1 MSAGLRDQ
9 LSLWLEWVQTRLR
22 ENEAEVP
29 ALETATRRVSERL
42 NRAAPGSADDLAA
55 LLEAAA
61 GLGQRE
67 GQCEILRDAE
77 GNLAHFL
84 ETADES
90 ADARAELDFVTQSI
104 LDAQE
109 EERHRTSI
117 RIHDGPAQSLANV
130 IMRLEFCEKLATR
143 DAAKAKAE
151 IAEVRDELD
160 EVLVEVRSLIF
171 DLRPMTLD
179 DLGLLATLQ
188 RFTENERRHLPCDV
202 RLEVKGTYQRFSRSA
217 ETHLYRIVQEGLRN
231 AVGHGGP
238 FRVRLYLE
246 VSSDELVLRV
256 SDDGGG
262 FDPATTQP
270 RTGMAEI
277 RRRARAIDAEVGWTS
292 QPGAG
297 CTLELKAPLRRL
309 GSA

>member
-22 ENEAEVP
+22 ENDAEVP
-29 ALETATRRVSERL
+29 ALEAATSRVVERVS
-42 NRAAPGSADDLAA
+42 RAAPALADDLAK
-55 LLEAAA
+55 LLEVAA

-67 GQCEILRDAE
+67 GQSEILRDAE
-77 GNLAHFL
+77 GNLVHFL
-84 ETADES
+84 ETEVENAE
-90 ADARAELDFVTQSI
+90 ARAELDFVSQSI

-109 EERHRTSI
+109 DERHRTSI

-143 DAAKAKAE
+143 DGIKAKEE
-151 IAEVRDELD
+151 IADVRKELD

-188 RFTENERRHLPCDV
+188 RFTENERRRLPCDV
-202 RLEVKGTYQRFSRSA
+202 QFEVKGTYQRFSRSA

-231 AVGHGGP
+231 AIDHGGP
-238 FRVRLYLE
+238 FRVRLSLE
-246 VSSDELVLRV
+246 ITSDELVLKV
-256 SDDGGG
+256 ADDGGG
-262 FDPATTQP
+262 FETATTASK
-270 RTGMAEI
+270 TGMAEI
-277 RRRARAIDAEVGWTS
+277 RRRARAIDAEVSWTS
-292 QPGAG
+292 HPGEG

>member
-22 ENEAEVP
+22 EIEGEVP
-29 ALETATRRVSERL
+29 ALEAATRRVSERL
-42 NRAAPGSADDLAA
+42 QRSAPGADEDVAQ
-55 LLEAAA
+55 LLENAA

-67 GQCEILRDAE
+67 GQSEILRDAE

-84 ETADES
+84 ETADAS

-109 EERHRTSI
+109 DERYRTSI

-143 DAAKAKAE
+143 DAVKAQAE
-151 IAEVRDELD
+151 LADVRKELE

-188 RFTENERRHLPCDV
+188 RFTENERRRLPCDV
-202 RLEVKGTYQRFSRSA
+202 SFEVKGTYQRFSRSA

-231 AVGHGGP
+231 AVSHGGP
-238 FRVRLYLE
+238 FRVRLSLE
-246 VSSDELVLRV
+246 ITKDELVLRV
-256 SDDGGG
+256 ADDGGG
-262 FDPATTQP
+262 FDAAITAP

-277 RRRARAIDAEVGWTS
+277 RRRARAIDAEVSWTAR
-292 QPGAG
+292 PGAG
-297 CTLELKAPLRRL
+297 CTLELRAPLRRL